1 MTSSATPGRPGTVRP
16 SPPVRWGLIV
26 SIAVVVG
33 AATWAITGLDVRWSK
48 VWTAPVEMWRRVVR
62 LMVENAS
69 WDYVGDALSAMWD
82 SIAIAWLGTLFASV
96 FIIPL
101 GVLGAENVVGR
112 WVAFGS
118 RQVFNVLRAIPE
130 IVLVLAVIPVLGLSK
145 TAGVIAIGIGSIGT
159 MSKLTAD
166 VIEGIDKGP
175 LEAADATGAG
185 RLDRVRWG
193 VLPQAMPEIASFLLY
208 RFEINIR
215 VSAILGAVGAGGI
228 GELVVLNLRFKE
240 FGVAGV
246 GMVVMIVITILVDTV
261 SGAVRRRILAG
272 PGAPLRGGPDL
283 DPELRGELY
292 LGGGAGGVG

>member
-1 MTSSATPGRPGTVRP
+1 MTAEQSASTYGGAGRPN
-16 SPPVRWGLIV
+16 PPVRWGVIG
-26 SIAVVVG
+26 STITVV
-33 AATWAITGLDVRWSK
+33 AAAIWAIAGLDVSWSK
-48 VWTAPVEMWRRVVR
+48 LWTAPLEMWRRVIR

-69 WDYVGDALSAMWD
+69 WDYVGDSLSAMWD
-82 SIAIAWLGTLFASV
+82 SIAIAWLGTLLAAV

-118 RQVFNVLRAIPE
+118 RQIFNVLRAIPE

-145 TAGVIAIGIGSIGT
+145 SAGVIAIGVGSIGT

-175 LEAADATGAG
+175 IEAADASGAG

-215 VSAILGAVGAGGI
+215 VSAILGAIGAGGI
-228 GELVVLNLRFKE
+228 GDLVVLNLRFKE

-246 GMVVMIVITILVDTV
+246 GLVVMIIVTLLVDTV
-261 SGAVRRRILAG
+261 SGAVRRRILSG
-272 PGAPLRGGPDL
+272 PRGSRPAEKMDL
-283 DPELRGELY
+283 DVALVMDRG
-292 LGGGAGGVG
+292 

>member
-1 MTSSATPGRPGTVRP
+1 MTATARTSANAAGRPR
-16 SPPVRWGLIV
+16 PPVRWALIV
-26 SIAVVVG
+26 STLAV
-33 AATWAITGLDVRWSK
+33 AAAAIWAIIGLGAQWGK
-48 VWTAPVEMWRRVVR
+48 LWNAPIEMWRRVIR

-69 WDYVGDALSAMWD
+69 WDYVGDSLSAMWD
-82 SIAIAWLGTLFASV
+82 SIAIAWLGTLLASV

-112 WVAFGS
+112 WVAFGA

-130 IVLVLAVIPVLGLSK
+130 IILILAVIPVLGLSK
-145 TAGVIAIGIGSIGT
+145 SAGVIAIGIGSIGT
-159 MSKLTAD
+159 MSKLTGD

-228 GELVVLNLRFKE
+228 GDLVVQNLRFKQ

-246 GMVVMIVITILVDTV
+246 GLVVMIVVTILVDTI

-272 PGAPLRGGPDL
+272 PGTGLRGGVDL
-283 DPELRGELY
+283 DPERRGELM
-292 LGGGAGGVG
+292 LGRGGGGG